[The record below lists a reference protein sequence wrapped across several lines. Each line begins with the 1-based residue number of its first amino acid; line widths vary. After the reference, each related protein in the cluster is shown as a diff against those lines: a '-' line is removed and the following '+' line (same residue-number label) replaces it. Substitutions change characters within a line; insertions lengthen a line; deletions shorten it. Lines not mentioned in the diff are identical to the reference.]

1 MEQSPAIRFKLFW
14 EEETSWEEDPTNIKD
29 LNHSSAGD
37 NRPKVPFVDKKT
49 PFVNQTRIFFH
60 WRGAVIMP
68 FFLFFFE
75 IP

>member
-1 MEQSPAIRFKLFW
+1 MEQSPAIKLKISW
-14 EEETSWEEDPTNIKD
+14 EEETSWEEDPTSIQN
-29 LNHSSAGD
+29 LNRNSIGD
-37 NRPKVPFVDKKT
+37 NSPKVPLVDKKT

-68 FFLFFFE
+68 FCLLFFE